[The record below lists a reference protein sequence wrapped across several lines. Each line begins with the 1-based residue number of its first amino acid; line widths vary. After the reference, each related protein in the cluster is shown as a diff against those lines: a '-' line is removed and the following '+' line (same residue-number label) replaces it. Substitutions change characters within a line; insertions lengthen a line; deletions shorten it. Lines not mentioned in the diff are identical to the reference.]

1 MNAKWWADG
10 KITDAD
16 FVQGIE
22 HLIKQGMIRIS
33 ETSPSSGSSQEI
45 PIWIKSMAGWWADGY
60 VSDEDFVK
68 GIEYLVKE
76 RIIRI
81 N

>member
-1 MNAKWWADG
+1 MVG
-10 KITDAD
+10 KITDSD

-33 ETSPSSGSSQEI
+33 ETSSGSGSTQEV
-45 PIWIKSMAGWWADGY
+45 PVWIKNMVGWWADGL
-60 VSDEDFVK
+60 VPDEDFVT

-76 RIIRI
+76 EIIRI
-81 N
+81 I